1 MSSIFT
7 KIINR
12 DLPAYIVAE
21 DNHNIAFLDIYPLV
35 KGHVL
40 VVPKDEV
47 DDLFDI
53 GIEKYLSLWKFAKK
67 ISEAMNK
74 VITCKRIGIA
84 VVGFDVPHA
93 HIHLIPMST
102 IQDMNFDNKKIILSQ
117 LEFEHIALSIKNAIS
132 FYLDFC

>member
-117 LEFEHIALSIKNAIS
+117 LEFEHIALSIKNAI
-132 FYLDFC
+132 